1 MELWNGIPIIDDAT
15 PNDFLFDRNNSRG
28 GEPRDYNVQPME
40 VFASA
45 DMIPLK
51 PKSVWSD
58 EIKVLDREEAQVD
71 HVILRAREK
80 GRFKDLVQNPFNFCW
95 AHSVAHAAMASREI
109 ANQPPVA
116 LSAFGLVHL
125 ADASRAFGNRGG
137 WCGLAAEAAR
147 TRGIPSQQFYPQGN
161 VKRSLDQAVLD
172 DAKKYVVTEDF
183 VDLQKPVWFQNLTF
197 EAVASCLLTG
207 RPCAVDFNWWS
218 HSVCAVKLVEVEAGS
233 FGILILNSWG
243 LNWGEKGRGILRGQR
258 AIPDGAIAVNTVRK

>member
-1 MELWNGIPIIDDAT
+1 MDSWNGIPVIDDST
-15 PNDFLFDRNNSRG
+15 PNDVVFDPKHARG
-28 GEPRDYNVQPME
+28 AEPRDYAIQPME
-40 VFASA
+40 MFASA

-51 PKSVWSD
+51 PKSTWSD

-71 HVILRAREK
+71 HVILRARAK
-80 GRFKDLVQNPFNFCW
+80 GRWADLYQNPYNFCW
-95 AHSVAHAAMASREI
+95 SHSVAHAIQASREI
-109 ANQPPVA
+109 SNAFPRA

-125 ADASRAFGNRGG
+125 ADANRAYGNRGG

-147 TRGIPSQQFYPQGN
+147 TRGIPTQHTYPQGQ
-161 VKRSLDQAVLD
+161 VKRELSQAILD
-172 DAKKYVVTEDF
+172 DAKNNVVTEDF

-207 RPCAVDFNWWS
+207 RPCAVDFNWWA

-243 LNWGEKGRGILRGQR
+243 LNWGDKGRGILRGSR
-258 AIPDGAIAVNTVRK
+258 AIPDGAIAINTVRK